1 MRDGFSCLPL
11 TVGGPVPAVD
21 PSLLAPPGDSVTPTG
36 VSQPDTGIHPQV
48 STAPAPPNPQERVRV
63 RHRQSHTH
71 MPGQGPLCPY
81 VSLPTHAPRVLIN
94 PAPIAAKRRQ
104 QRCPLVS
111 RETSSLSADVS
122 KPHRQRMRCCR
133 LRAHSM
139 SPAHQLL
146 RSRHTRPIRVS
157 YSATRLSASRRRLA
171 SGHRG
176 HASDPTAG

>member
-1 MRDGFSCLPL
+1 MPPPHSGWTRPCC
-11 TVGGPVPAVD
+11 GPVPAGSTRRFCD
-21 PSLLAPPGDSVTPTG
+21 THWSVTAGYGNPPAGFNRTRPTE
-36 VSQPDTGIHPQV
+36 S
-48 STAPAPPNPQERVRV
+48 SRARRV

-81 VSLPTHAPRVLIN
+81 VSLPRRAPRVPIN

-104 QRCPLVS
+104 QRCPPVS